1 MTQLDMFAA
10 PKKDGLQ
17 EGIERADYG
26 IRKVSRHH
34 GDWVDRA
41 RQTAVAFAKLHG
53 RVTSDDL
60 YEICP
65 LPEGAHPNLM
75 GSVWRGI
82 DLRVIGYAPSR
93 RPEAHGRIIR
103 VYTNEPR

>member
-1 MTQLDMFAA
+1 MTQLDMFAV
-10 PKKDGLQ
+10 PKDGRK
-17 EGIERADYG
+17 EGIERAEYG
-26 IRKVSRHH
+26 IKKVSRHY
-34 GDWVDRA
+34 GDWVDKARA
-41 RQTAVAFAKLHG
+41 SAIQFAKTHG
-53 RVTSDDL
+53 KVTSDDL

-82 DLRVIGYAPSR
+82 NLRMIGYTQSR

-103 VYTNEPR
+103 VYSNEPR

>member
-1 MTQLDMFAA
+1 MVQRELWETAQ
-10 PKKDGLQ
+10 PDGLKQ
-17 EGIERADYG
+17 GRELAEFG
-26 IRKVSRHH
+26 IRKVSRHY
-34 GDWVDRA
+34 GDWVDKA
-41 RQTAVAFAKLHG
+41 RQAAINHARVHG
-53 RVTSDDL
+53 QVTSDDL
-60 YEICP
+60 YDICP

-82 DLRVIGYAPSR
+82 DLRMIGYAPSR